1 MKKERLDISGNEKM
15 KMMNKKKFEFWLD
28 NWARKVAEREKKL
41 KRGLKIFRT
50 ESGLG
55 ASGVPHIGSFGDVLR
70 QYGVTLALQDMGLK
84 SELIAFC
91 DDRDGLRKVPLGFPD
106 WLEDY
111 IGKPVTD
118 IPDPF
123 KCHKSFGGHMS
134 SMLIESLEK
143 VGIKFRLMSGYEIYK
158 TGILN
163 EQIEKI
169 LLQSALAGEIIK
181 KILGQEKFTEMLPYL
196 PTCENCGKIYTTR
209 SYEVLPKEHKVMY
222 ACDLEFLGK
231 NRNNGKDILVKGCGH
246 KGETSY
252 FNANGK
258 LAWKVEFAA
267 RWCALGIVFE
277 AHGKDIL
284 DSVRVN
290 DEICRRILNW
300 EPPLHFVYEMFL
312 DKGGKKIS
320 KSIGNVLSPQ
330 IWFRYATPESLI
342 LLMLR
347 RSEGTRKINVTDIPT
362 YMDDVDR
369 LEDIY
374 FGLKEEKN
382 PRDLFNAKRLFE
394 FVHLLKTPKK
404 ISLHIPYNTVIEIAK
419 ILPEEKQVEFALEKL
434 KEFGYVKKIDSSV
447 KNELEKRLE
456 FAKNWEGDFLKAEV
470 IEIKVSEIEKKAIK
484 QLIETIETEKDGEKL
499 QYKIFEIAKTCGIKP
514 VKFFQ
519 LIYRIIFNQDKGP
532 RLGPYMI
539 ERGKKEII
547 ELLEKSLE

>member
-1 MKKERLDISGNEKM
+1 MKIMKE
-15 KMMNKKKFEFWLD
+15 KKYEFWLD
-28 NWARKVAEREKKL
+28 SWARKIAEREKKL
-41 KRGLKIFRT
+41 KRDLKVFRT

-70 QYGVTLALQDMGLK
+70 QYGVTLALQNIGLK
-84 SELIAFC
+84 SELVAFC

-106 WLEDY
+106 WLEEH

-123 KCHKSFGGHMS
+123 KCHKSFGAHMS
-134 SMLIESLEK
+134 SMLIESLEEA
-143 VGIKFRLMSGYEIYK
+143 GINFSFMSGYEIYK
-158 TGILN
+158 TGVLN

-169 LLQSALAGEIIK
+169 LLQSTLAGEVIK

-209 SYEVLPKEHKVMY
+209 SYELLPKEHKVLY
-222 ACDLEFLGK
+222 SCDLEFLGK

-284 DSVRVN
+284 DSVKVN
-290 DEICRRILNW
+290 DEICRRILGW

-330 IWFRYATPESLI
+330 VWFKYATPVSLI
-342 LLMLR
+342 LLMLK
-347 RSEGTRKINVTDIPT
+347 RSEGTREINVTDIPS
-362 YMDDVDR
+362 YMDDVDK
-369 LEDIY
+369 LEDVY

-394 FVHLLKTPKK
+394 FVHLLKPPKK
-404 ISLHIPYNTVIEIAK
+404 VSLHVPYNRMIEIAK
-419 ILPEEKQVEFALEKL
+419 ILPEKNQVEFTLEKL
-434 KEFGYVKKIDSSV
+434 KEFSHVKKIDSSIRSEV
-447 KNELEKRLE
+447 EKRLE
-456 FAKNWEGDFLKAEV
+456 FAKNWNEDFLKTEV
-470 IEIKVSEIEKKAIK
+470 VEIKLSDAEKESIKKLIDAIEK
-484 QLIETIETEKDGEKL
+484 ETDGEKL
-499 QYKIFEIAKTCGIKP
+499 QYKIFEIAKTSGIKP
-514 VKFFQ
+514 VEFFRV
-519 LIYRIIFNQDKGP
+519 IYKIILNSERGP
-532 RLGPYMI
+532 RLGPYII
-539 ERGKKEII
+539 ERGKKEVIGKLK
-547 ELLEKSLE
+547 EFV

>member
-1 MKKERLDISGNEKM
+1 MEVKKY
-15 KMMNKKKFEFWLD
+15 EFWLD
-28 NWARKVAEREKKL
+28 SWAKRVSEREKKL
-41 KRGLKIFRT
+41 KRGLKVLRT

-84 SELIAFC
+84 SELVAFC
-91 DDRDGLRKVPLGFPD
+91 DDRDGLRKVPSGFPD
-106 WLEDY
+106 WLEGY

-123 KCHKSFGGHMS
+123 KCHKSFGAHTS

-143 VGIKFRLMSGYEIYK
+143 AGVKFRFMSGYEIYK
-158 TGILN
+158 TGVLN

-196 PTCENCGKIYTTR
+196 STCENCGKIYTTR
-209 SYEVLPKEHKVMY
+209 SYELLPKEHKIKY
-222 ACDLEFLGK
+222 ACDLEFMGL
-231 NRNNGKDILVKGCGH
+231 NRNTGKDVLVKGCGH

-252 FNANGK
+252 FNSNGK

-284 DSVRVN
+284 DSVKVN

-330 IWFRYATPESLI
+330 VWFRYATPESLI
-342 LLMLR
+342 LLMLK
-347 RSEGTRKINVTDIPT
+347 RSEGTREINVTDIPT
-362 YMDDVDR
+362 YMDDVDK
-369 LEDIY
+369 LEDLY

-382 PRDLFNAKRLFE
+382 PRDLFNSKRLFE
-394 FVHLLKTPKK
+394 FVHLLKPTKK
-404 ISLHIPYNTVIEIAK
+404 ISFHIPYNTMVEIAK
-419 ILPEEKQVEFALEKL
+419 ILPEKKQVDFALEKL
-434 KEFGYVKKIDSSV
+434 KEFGHIKKIDSSIRV
-447 KNELEKRLE
+447 EVEKRLE
-456 FAKNWEGDFLKAEV
+456 FAKNWNNDFLKAEK
-470 IEIKVSEIEKKAIK
+470 IEIKISEIEKESIEK
-484 QLIETIETEKDGEKL
+484 LIETIKKEKDGEKL
-499 QYKIFEIAKTCGIKP
+499 QYQIFEIAKKSGIKP

-519 LIYRIIFNQDKGP
+519 LIYKIILNRDKGP
-532 RLGPYMI
+532 RLGPYII

-547 ELLEKSLE
+547 EKLEKSI

>member
-1 MKKERLDISGNEKM
+1 MEKREY
-15 KMMNKKKFEFWLD
+15 EFWLD
-28 NWARKVAEREKKL
+28 SWARKVAEREKKL
-41 KRGLKIFRT
+41 KRGLKVLRT

-55 ASGVPHIGSFGDVLR
+55 ASGVPHIGSFGDVVR
-70 QYGVTLALQDMGLK
+70 QYGVTLALENIGLK

-106 WLEDY
+106 WLEKHV
-111 IGKPVTD
+111 GMPVTD

-123 KCHKSFGGHMS
+123 KCHKSFGAHMS

-143 VGIKFRLMSGYEIYK
+143 VGIEFKFMSGYEVYK
-158 TGILN
+158 TGVLN

-169 LLQSALAGEIIK
+169 LLQSELAGKIIK
-181 KILGQEKFTEMLPYL
+181 KILGQEKFTGMLPYL
-196 PTCENCGKIYTTR
+196 PVCENCGKIYTTR
-209 SYEVLPKEHKVMY
+209 SYELLPKEHKVLY

-231 NRNNGKDILVKGCGH
+231 NKNNGKDILVKGCEH

-267 RWCALGIVFE
+267 RWHALGIVFE

-284 DSVRVN
+284 DSVKVN
-290 DEICRRILNW
+290 DEICRKILNW

-330 IWFRYATPESLI
+330 VWFRYATKESLI

-347 RSEGTRKINVTDIPT
+347 RSEGTREINVTDIPT
-362 YMDDVDR
+362 YMDDVDK
-369 LEDIY
+369 LEDLY

-394 FVHLLKTPKK
+394 FVHLLKTPGKN
-404 ISLHIPYNTVIEIAK
+404 SLHVPYNTMIEIAK
-419 ILPEEKQVEFALEKL
+419 ILPEKNQVEFTLEKL
-434 KEFGYVKKIDSSV
+434 KEFGHVKIIDSSV
-447 KNELEKRLE
+447 RDEVERRLK
-456 FAKNWEGDFLKAEV
+456 FVKNWNDDFLKTEK
-470 IEIKVSEIEKKAIK
+470 IEIKISDAEKESIK
-484 QLIETIETEKDGEKL
+484 KLIEIIETENDGEKL
-499 QYKIFEIAKTCGIKP
+499 QYKVFEIAKTSGVKP
-514 VKFFQ
+514 VEFFK
-519 LIYRIIFNQDKGP
+519 LIYKIILNSERGP
-532 RLGPYMI
+532 RLGPYI
-539 ERGKKEII
+539 IDRGKKEII
-547 ELLEKSLE
+547 NLLENVLKV